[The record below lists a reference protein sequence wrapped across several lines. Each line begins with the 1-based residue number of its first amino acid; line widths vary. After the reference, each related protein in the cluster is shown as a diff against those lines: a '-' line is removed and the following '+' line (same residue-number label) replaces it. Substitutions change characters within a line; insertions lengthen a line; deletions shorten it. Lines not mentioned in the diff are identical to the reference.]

1 MDFKSPVSQNGNYM
15 EHIHHRSPYNQDS
28 MLHHINA
35 SPKEQQQQQHYQQ
48 QHHQTNNVYEYSNGI
63 QYNNKYQQNVLAKN
77 HYQHRSP
84 VSHRL
89 RRRCRSECLSPS
101 GSPQQ
106 YQYEQQQ
113 RQSNGRNS
121 NGYQQNNYG
130 IHEQDL
136 WRMQRRSEDRDFDD
150 HHYQQQ
156 QQQRQTTRHEFLGVD
171 GYKFKF
177 NNLQIDGK
185 SMGINHSEDISDE
198 TDYETWSQQQR
209 RRIRARSESAAFQD
223 YYFHEACLSNNSPI
237 EDVKRSNS
245 SKESKKS
252 SRTPHSLHL
261 SNHHPVTNNIPKAN
275 FSVLV
280 NNTNHYR
287 YSPKTRIR
295 SHHVGNK
302 IRVSSPL
309 HKARLQMW
317 KSSQNSG
324 SSSIPSSTESNTP
337 TSSSRSQALNS
348 KADDDED
355 ELSDDSDDLDDE
367 EPPPI
372 VTGNELLDDDMTD
385 PEDNYESSH
394 SLSSSDISSSLAMKT
409 MMNIHT
415 ECVLATGRVT
425 QQPLAP
431 SLFPFVPPY
440 ISFATYEDKGPD
452 MPAMIHKILKWKLTT
467 ITPLLV
473 RKVLLNTGFRLMKS
487 E

>member
-1 MDFKSPVSQNGNYM
+1 MDFKHKSPVSQNGNYM
-15 EHIHHRSPYNQDS
+15 EHTHHRSPYNQDS

-35 SPKEQQQQQHYQQ
+35 SPKEHYQ

-101 GSPQQ
+101 GSPQ

-113 RQSNGRNS
+113 QQQRQNNGRNS
-121 NGYQQNNYG
+121 HLSNNGYQNNYSV
-130 IHEQDL
+130 HEQDL
-136 WRMQRRSEDRDFDD
+136 WRMQRRSEERDFDD
-150 HHYQQQ
+150 HHYQQ
-156 QQQRQTTRHEFLGVD
+156 RQTPRHEFLGVD

-185 SMGINHSEDISDE
+185 SVGIHSEDISDE

-223 YYFHEACLSNNSPI
+223 YYFHEACLSNDTQ
-237 EDVKRSNS
+237 DVKRTHETLL
-245 SKESKKS
+245 KEKKVT
-252 SRTPHSLHL
+252 RTPHSLHL
-261 SNHHPVTNNIPKAN
+261 NNHPTAHHVTNNIPKAN

-287 YSPKTRIR
+287 YSPKSRIR

-317 KSSQNSG
+317 KNQNSG
-324 SSSIPSSTESNTP
+324 SSSILSTESNTP

-348 KADDDED
+348 KACDDDED
-355 ELSDDSDDLDDE
+355 ELDDDSDDEDDE
-367 EPPPI
+367 EPPI
-372 VTGNELLDDDMTD
+372 LTGSEVLDDDMTD
-385 PEDNYESSH
+385 PEDNYESSL

-415 ECVLATGRVT
+415 ECVLSTGRVT

-440 ISFATYEDKGPD
+440 ISFATYEEKGPD